1 MAINKITTI
10 NYYITLAYI
19 TMLSIIF
26 ILIKLISQKIPI
38 IIQVLGLWS
47 KILKEETYLVNLVS
61 LEK

>member
-26 ILIKLISQKIPI
+26 ILVKLISQKIPI